1 MDVTTKKESH
11 LEIYK
16 RYNKLYIALDCII
29 FGFDEGELKL
39 LLIKRNFEPAKG
51 QWSLVGEFM
60 DEDESLNE
68 AAHRILS
75 NLTGLEDVY
84 MSQLYSHGDVHRD
97 PGARVISVSY
107 YSLINI
113 QNHDAQLVKDNFA
126 HWRPL
131 SKLPPLIFDHSTMV
145 EMALKRL
152 RKEAK
157 VKPIGFE
164 LLPQKFTLPQLQS
177 LYEAIYSKTLDKRN
191 FRKNML
197 SMGLLEKLD
206 EKEKENSKK
215 GAYYYQFNE
224 QKYKELTAR
233 GFYFNIAI

>member
-1 MDVTTKKESH
+1 MAKKELPH
-11 LEIYK
+11 VIYK

-60 DEDESLNE
+60 NEDESLDE
-68 AAHRILS
+68 AAYRILT
-75 NLTGLEDVY
+75 NLTGLKDVY
-84 MSQLYSHGDVHRD
+84 MSQLYSHGDVNRD

-113 QNHDAQLVKDNFA
+113 QNHDAQLVKDNSA

-131 SKLPPLIFDHSTMV
+131 SKIPPLVFDHSTMV

-224 QKYKELTAR
+224 HKYKELTAR

>member
-1 MDVTTKKESH
+1 MVIKGTHREMYKK
-11 LEIYK
+11 YD
-16 RYNKLYIALDCII
+16 KLHIALDCII

-51 QWSLVGEFM
+51 QWSLIGEFM
-60 DEDESLNE
+60 KEDESLNE
-68 AAHRILS
+68 AAHRILL
-75 NLTGLEDVY
+75 NLTGLNNVY
-84 MSQLYSHGDVHRD
+84 MSQLYSHGDLERD

-107 YSLINI
+107 YALINI

-131 SKLPPLIFDHSTMV
+131 SKIPPLIFDHGKMV

-157 VKPIGFE
+157 VKPVGFE
-164 LLPQKFTLPQLQS
+164 LLPQKFTLPQLQA
-177 LYEAIYSKTLDKRN
+177 LYEAIYSKPLDKRN

-206 EKEKENSKK
+206 EKEKGSSKK

-224 QKYKELTAR
+224 EKYKEFTAQ
-233 GFYFNIAI
+233 GFYFNVAI

>member
-1 MDVTTKKESH
+1 
-11 LEIYK
+11 
-16 RYNKLYIALDCII
+16 
-29 FGFDEGELKL
+29 
-39 LLIKRNFEPAKG
+39 
-51 QWSLVGEFM
+51 
-60 DEDESLNE
+60 
-68 AAHRILS
+68 
-75 NLTGLEDVY
+75 
-84 MSQLYSHGDVHRD
+84 MSQLYSHGDVNRD
-97 PGARVISVSY
+97 PGSRVISVSY

-131 SKLPPLIFDHSTMV
+131 SKLPPLVFDHSTMV

>member
-1 MDVTTKKESH
+1 
-11 LEIYK
+11 
-16 RYNKLYIALDCII
+16 LYIALDCII

-51 QWSLVGEFM
+51 QWSLIGEFM
-60 DEDESLNE
+60 DEDESLDE
-68 AAHRILS
+68 AAYRILS
-75 NLTGLEDVY
+75 NLTGLKDVY
-84 MSQLYSHGDVHRD
+84 MSQLYSHGDVNRD

-145 EMALKRL
+145 DMALKRL

-177 LYEAIYSKTLDKRN
+177 LYEAIYSKGLDKRN

-224 QKYKELTAR
+224 QKYRELSAK

>member
-1 MDVTTKKESH
+1 MTEKESYH
-11 LEIYK
+11 TIYK
-16 RYNKLYIALDCII
+16 KYKKLYIALDCII

-51 QWSLVGEFM
+51 QWSLIGEFM
-60 DEDESLNE
+60 DEDESLDE
-68 AAHRILS
+68 AAYRILT
-75 NLTGLEDVY
+75 NLTGLKDVY
-84 MSQLYSHGDVHRD
+84 MSQLYSHGDVNRD

-107 YSLINI
+107 YALINI

-131 SKLPPLIFDHSTMV
+131 SKIPPLVFDHSTMV

-224 QKYKELTAR
+224 KKYKELTSR

>member
-1 MDVTTKKESH
+1 MIQKGSH
-11 LEIYK
+11 HPIYK

-51 QWSLVGEFM
+51 QWSLIGEFM
-60 DEDESLNE
+60 DEDESLDE
-68 AAHRILS
+68 AAYRILT
-75 NLTGLEDVY
+75 NLTGLKDVY
-84 MSQLYSHGDVHRD
+84 MSQLYSHGDVNRD

-131 SKLPPLIFDHSTMV
+131 SKLPPLVFDHSTMV
-145 EMALKRL
+145 QMALKRL

-224 QKYKELTAR
+224 QKYKELTSR

>member
-1 MDVTTKKESH
+1 MEVTKQKESH

-51 QWSLVGEFM
+51 QWSLIGEFM
-60 DEDESLNE
+60 DEAESLDE
-68 AAHRILS
+68 AAYRILS
-75 NLTGLEDVY
+75 NLTGLKDVY
-84 MSQLYSHGDVHRD
+84 MSQLYSHGDVNRD

-131 SKLPPLIFDHSTMV
+131 SKLPPLIFDHSDMV
-145 EMALKRL
+145 DMALKRL

-177 LYEAIYSKTLDKRN
+177 LYEAIYSKSLDKRN

-224 QKYKELTAR
+224 QKYRELSAK

>member
-1 MDVTTKKESH
+1 MTQKESNH
-11 LEIYK
+11 PIYK

-51 QWSLVGEFM
+51 QWSLIGEFM
-60 DEDESLNE
+60 DEDESLDE
-68 AAHRILS
+68 AAYRILT
-75 NLTGLEDVY
+75 NLTGLKDVY
-84 MSQLYSHGDVHRD
+84 MSQLYSHGDVDRD

-131 SKLPPLIFDHSTMV
+131 SKLPPLIFDHGTMV

-224 QKYKELTAR
+224 QKYKELTSR

>member
-1 MDVTTKKESH
+1 
-11 LEIYK
+11 
-16 RYNKLYIALDCII
+16 LYIALDCII

-51 QWSLVGEFM
+51 QWSLIGEFM
-60 DEDESLNE
+60 DEDESLDE
-68 AAHRILS
+68 AAYRILT
-75 NLTGLEDVY
+75 NLTGLKDVY
-84 MSQLYSHGDVHRD
+84 MSQLYSHGDVARD

-131 SKLPPLIFDHSTMV
+131 SKIPPLIFDHETMV

>member
-1 MDVTTKKESH
+1 MTKNESH
-11 LEIYK
+11 HEIYK
-16 RYNKLYIALDCII
+16 RFNKLYIALDCII

-51 QWSLVGEFM
+51 QWSLIGEFIN
-60 DEDESLNE
+60 EDESLDE
-68 AAHRILS
+68 AAYRILT
-75 NLTGLEDVY
+75 NLTGLKDVY
-84 MSQLYSHGDVHRD
+84 MSQLYSHGDIDRD

-113 QNHDAQLVKDNFA
+113 QNHDAQLVKDNYA

-131 SKLPPLIFDHSTMV
+131 SKLPNLIFDHSKMV

-224 QKYKELTAR
+224 QKYKELTAK

>member
-1 MDVTTKKESH
+1 MTEKESQH
-11 LEIYK
+11 EIYK

-39 LLIKRNFEPAKG
+39 LLIKRNFEPEKG
-51 QWSLVGEFM
+51 QWSLIGEFM
-60 DEDESLNE
+60 DENESLNE
-68 AAHRILS
+68 AAKRILH

-84 MSQLYSHGDVHRD
+84 MSQLYSHGDVDRD
-97 PGARVISVSY
+97 PAARVISVSY
-107 YSLINI
+107 YALINI
-113 QNHDAQLVKDNFA
+113 ENHDAQLVKDNFA
-126 HWRPL
+126 HWRPI
-131 SKLPPLIFDHSTMV
+131 SKIPPLIFDHGEMV

-157 VKPIGFE
+157 VKPVGFE

-191 FRKNML
+191 FRKSML
-197 SMGLLEKLD
+197 SMGLLDKLD

>member
-1 MDVTTKKESH
+1 MTEMESLH
-11 LEIYK
+11 EIYK
-16 RYNKLYIALDCII
+16 RYSKLYIALDCII
-29 FGFDEGELKL
+29 FGFDEEELKL
-39 LLIKRNFEPAKG
+39 LLIKRNIEPEKG
-51 QWSLVGEFM
+51 QWSLIGEFL
-60 DEDESLNE
+60 DERESLNE
-68 AAHRILS
+68 AAKRILY
-75 NLTGLEDVY
+75 NLTGLKDVY
-84 MSQLYSHGDVHRD
+84 MSQLYSHGDVDRD
-97 PGARVISVSY
+97 PAARVISVSY
-107 YSLINI
+107 YALINI
-113 QNHDAQLVKDNFA
+113 QDHDAQLVKDNFA

-131 SKLPPLIFDHSTMV
+131 SKIPPLIFDHSSMV

-157 VKPIGFE
+157 VKPVGFE

-233 GFYFNIAI
+233 GFYFNIVI

>member
-1 MDVTTKKESH
+1 
-11 LEIYK
+11 
-16 RYNKLYIALDCII
+16 
-29 FGFDEGELKL
+29 
-39 LLIKRNFEPAKG
+39 
-51 QWSLVGEFM
+51 
-60 DEDESLNE
+60 
-68 AAHRILS
+68 
-75 NLTGLEDVY
+75 
-84 MSQLYSHGDVHRD
+84 
-97 PGARVISVSY
+97 
-107 YSLINI
+107 
-113 QNHDAQLVKDNFA
+113 
-126 HWRPL
+126 
-131 SKLPPLIFDHSTMV
+131 
-145 EMALKRL
+145 MALKRL

>member
-1 MDVTTKKESH
+1 MTEKEPQ

-16 RYNKLYIALDCII
+16 KYNKLYIALDCII

-51 QWSLVGEFM
+51 QWSLIGEFM
-60 DEDESLNE
+60 DENESLDE
-68 AAHRILS
+68 AAQRILH
-75 NLTGLEDVY
+75 NLTGLKDVY
-84 MSQLYSHGDVHRD
+84 MSQLYSHGDISRD
-97 PGARVISVSY
+97 PAARVISVSY
-107 YSLINI
+107 YALINI
-113 QNHDAQLVKDNFA
+113 QDHDAQLVKDNFA

-131 SKLPPLIFDHSTMV
+131 SKIPPLIFDHEIMV

-157 VKPIGFE
+157 VKPVGFE

-224 QKYKELTAR
+224 HKYKELTAR